1 VNDREVAIAA
11 ARRAGSLLHARAE
24 MRHEVERKSAAGA
37 DVVSDADRDAEA
49 AVVELLRAERPDD
62 GVLGEEG
69 ARAEAERTWVID
81 ALDGTFNYLSGVPSW
96 CAAVALVDGDGPL
109 AAAVCAPAAGEEH
122 SAARGEGAAWAPAR
136 VRGSPAQGGAGSRA
150 ALPGSLRVRTG
161 RRLADAL
168 VSTFVDDRVLRPED
182 LLMLVDAAAVV
193 RTGGAGSLELAWVA
207 AGRIDAWVQRDT
219 APWDWLPGALLVR
232 EAGGRAE
239 VLPGGWHVAAAPA
252 TFDDLAALLA
262 TRRT

>member
-1 VNDREVAIAA
+1 MNDREVAIAA
-11 ARRAGSLLHARAE
+11 ARRAAQLLHARADE
-24 MRHEVERKSAAGA
+24 RHDVERKSAAGA

-81 ALDGTFNYLSGVPSW
+81 ALDGTFNYVSGVPSW
-96 CAAVALVDGDGPL
+96 CSAVALVDGDGPL
-109 AAAVCAPAAGEEH
+109 AASVCAPAAGEEH
-122 SAARGEGAAWAPAR
+122 SAARGEGA
-136 VRGSPAQGGAGSRA
+136 RG
-150 ALPGSLRVRTG
+150 LHVRTG
-161 RRLADAL
+161 RRLAEAL
-168 VSTFVDDRVLRPED
+168 VSTFADDRVLRPED
-182 LLMLVDAAAVV
+182 LLVLVDAAAVV

-239 VLPGGWHVAAAPA
+239 VLDGGWHIAAAPDV
-252 TFDDLAALLA
+252 FDDLAGLLA
-262 TRRT
+262 TRA